1 MLGIYCENV
10 KLMNRDG
17 HNMNAPEVQ
26 PEKVIQATIKV
37 HGRVQQVGY
46 RKKVNH
52 FAQGL
57 DLRGFV
63 GNQEDL
69 SIEDGRYQPVG
80 IICQGSLEKIKIF
93 LKLIEVR
100 NGYINVEKVE
110 VSCEETFA
118 MRYPE
123 FYILRGEAED
133 ELGPRLDTAVGY
145 LKDIRGD
152 IRTGNKE
159 LKNAMDSGFDRLGE
173 KIDTGFENMG
183 KKMDRTNENLG
194 GKIDRT
200 NENIDRLG
208 EKIDK
213 GFDSIGEKIDSGFDN
228 MGKKIDRT
236 NENIDNMNENLGKKI
251 DGGIERIHQRFDG
264 LEAKHHTMAEELKCV
279 GRAAEGGVTARE
291 RKAQYRYG
299 EGKEDDRKED
309 GKDED

>member
-1 MLGIYCENV
+1 MSNETEQT
-10 KLMNRDG
+10 RD
-17 HNMNAPEVQ
+17 M
-26 PEKVIQATIKV
+26 IQAIIKV
-37 HGRVQQVGY
+37 HGTVQKVGY

-52 FAQGL
+52 LALGL

-63 GNQEDL
+63 GNLEDPFA
-69 SIEDGRYQPVG
+69 EDDKHQPVG
-80 IICQGSLEKIKIF
+80 IICQGSREKIRIF

-159 LKNAMDSGFDRLGE
+159 LKNAMNS
-173 KIDTGFENMG
+173 GFENMG
-183 KKMDRTNENLG
+183 EKIDRTNENLG

-236 NENIDNMNENLGKKI
+236 SENIDNMNENLGKKI
-251 DGGIERIHQRFDG
+251 DGGIERNHQRFDG
-264 LEAKHHTMAEELKCV
+264 LEAKHHTMAEELKCI

-299 EGKEDDRKED
+299 EGKEDDREED